1 MTGALSTD
9 DFFVLQKYYLQ
20 ILAGVTNADIVL
32 DPDGWLASGQKL
44 RIPFRLS
51 ETDITADAILL
62 TGSAPPDL
70 FRFAL
75 ETRTAPRHPR
85 HRRGAA

>member
-1 MTGALSTD
+1 M
-9 DFFVLQKYYLQ
+9 LQKYYLQ

-32 DPDGWLASGQKL
+32 DPTAGWRRAEAAH
-44 RIPFRLS
+44 PVRLS

-75 ETRTAPRHPR
+75 ETPDGAFVTPPPPRP
-85 HRRGAA
+85 A